1 MSVLVYTESD
11 QGKFKKVALE
21 VASYGKVVADQLGT
35 TVTAITI
42 NADDT
47 SVLGQYG
54 VDKVLKVSNST
65 LDTFNAKTYADVI
78 RQASEK
84 EAAKVVVVS
93 SSADSK
99 YMAPLLA
106 IGLNAGYASNVV
118 EAPSSTSPFT
128 VKRTAFTNK
137 AFNFTSI
144 NTDVK
149 LVGVSK
155 NSFGL
160 VESNGSATNEDF
172 SPSILENSIQV
183 DSVDKVTG
191 KVTIADAEIVVSGGR
206 GLKGPEN
213 WGMIEEL
220 ADVLGAA
227 TACSKPVS
235 DLGWRPHS
243 EHVGQTGKPVAS
255 NLYIA
260 IGISGAIQHLAGIN
274 ASKVKVVINTDA
286 EAPFFKAA
294 DYGVVGDAFEV
305 VPKLIEKLKEFKAQN
320 AERIVIFSTNF
331 FYNLALINLIILN

>member
-1 MSVLVYTESD
+1 MSVLVYIESEK
-11 QGKFKKVALE
+11 GNFKKSALE
-21 VASYGKVVADQLGT
+21 VASYGKAVANQLGSS
-35 TVTAITI
+35 VTAVTF
-42 NADDT
+42 NASDA
-47 SVLGQYG
+47 SELGKYG
-54 VDKVLKVSNST
+54 VDKVLNVTNANE
-65 LDTFNAKTYADVI
+65 FNAKVYADAI
-78 RQASEK
+78 KQAAQSEDS
-84 EAAKVVVVS
+84 KVVVLS

-99 YMAPLLA
+99 YLAPLLA
-106 IGLNAGYASNVV
+106 VGLEAGYASNVV
-118 EAPSSTSPFT
+118 EAPSSVSPFT

-137 AFNFTSI
+137 AFTHTEI

-149 LVGVSK
+149 IVGVS
-155 NSFGL
+155 NNAFGL
-160 VESNGSATNEDF
+160 VENSGNAAMENF
-172 SPSILENSIQV
+172 APSLVSSDVTVE
-183 DSVDKVTG
+183 SVDKASD
-191 KVTIADAEIVVSGGR
+191 KVSIADAEIVVSGGR

-274 ASKVKVVINTDA
+274 ASKVKVVINTDP

-305 VPKLIEKLKEFKAQN
+305 VPTLIEKLKEFKAQN
-320 AERIVIFSTNF
+320 A
-331 FYNLALINLIILN
+331 